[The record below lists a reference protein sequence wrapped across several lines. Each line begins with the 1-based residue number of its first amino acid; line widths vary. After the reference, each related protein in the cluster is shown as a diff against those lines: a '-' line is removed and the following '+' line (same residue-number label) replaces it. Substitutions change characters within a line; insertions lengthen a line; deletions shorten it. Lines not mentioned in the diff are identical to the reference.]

1 MPIYEY
7 GCLTCGA
14 DFEKL
19 MKMDAPQPPCPECGA
34 IEVQKKVSASGFV
47 LKGSGWYRDHYGL
60 KKGGGTSEGAKSES
74 SEAAASSATSSETSA
89 SKSDG

>member
-14 DFEKL
+14 SFEKL
-19 MKMDAPQPPCPECGA
+19 MKLDAPAPPCPECGA
-34 IEVQKKVSASGFV
+34 EEVKKKVSASGFV

-60 KKGGGTSEGAKSES
+60 KSSGGSGSDSGSNGS
-74 SEAAASSATSSETSA
+74 SSGGDS
-89 SKSDG
+89 